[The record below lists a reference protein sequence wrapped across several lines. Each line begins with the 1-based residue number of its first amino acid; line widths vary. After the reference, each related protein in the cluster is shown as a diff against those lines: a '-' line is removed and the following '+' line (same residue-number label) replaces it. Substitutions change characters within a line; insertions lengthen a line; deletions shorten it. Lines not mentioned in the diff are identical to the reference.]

1 MRIPASRYLFGLL
14 ATLVLTLPA
23 FAQLPTKSELILEKY
38 EEERAKGVTALNK
51 RYIAAFEKE
60 LDLALAARELEEA
73 NTIQLKIQSLKTE
86 MINLDKAPDTPLSS
100 TVKITIDPEF
110 LVGKTLGIPF
120 NHDPTKTAYFSFQA
134 EEKALWLGPK
144 NQKVER
150 AYKPT
155 GRAREFLLW
164 WPGRPDGF
172 GTYVINIDADGK
184 TATVTERSSN
194 EIVNGVIED
203 AD

>member
-86 MINLDKAPDTPLSS
+86 MINLDKAPDTPLS
-100 TVKITIDPEF
+100 
-110 LVGKTLGIPF
+110 
-120 NHDPTKTAYFSFQA
+120 
-134 EEKALWLGPK
+134 
-144 NQKVER
+144 
-150 AYKPT
+150 
-155 GRAREFLLW
+155 
-164 WPGRPDGF
+164 
-172 GTYVINIDADGK
+172 
-184 TATVTERSSN
+184 
-194 EIVNGVIED
+194 
-203 AD
+203 